1 MAIVKEV
8 NHSNFGKVRVALS
21 SDEKMVYCLQDLCKL
36 LGLNMQNVIA
46 LLGNDKIIYLEYI
59 VKKNKTKKAFIDRE
73 GLKYCVR
80 TSKDPKADY
89 IGIWLEE
96 TGKKHFIVFQDLTPK
111 DLKDLATANKV
122 LNRLAELEKLV
133 SVLSFQ
139 VDENADK
146 IAFVNS
152 LYGTKVPID
161 VSLVPKRIKFR
172 NISYSAIME
181 DLRSAGVFNERNQ
194 PVQKYID
201 EGYFRFVVVKTVV
214 GSTERV
220 MTKTLVYNKGIK
232 LIESIIK
239 KRVGNSERNKVR
251 KGVYRR

>member
-1 MAIVKEV
+1 ME
-8 NHSNFGKVRVALS
+8 
-21 SDEKMVYCLQDLCKL
+21 EK
-36 LGLNMQNVIA
+36 
-46 LLGNDKIIYLEYI
+46 
-59 VKKNKTKKAFIDRE
+59 
-73 GLKYCVR
+73 
-80 TSKDPKADY
+80 
-89 IGIWLEE
+89 
-96 TGKKHFIVFQDLTPK
+96 GKKHFIVFQDLTPK
-111 DLKDLATANKV
+111 DLRDLATANKV